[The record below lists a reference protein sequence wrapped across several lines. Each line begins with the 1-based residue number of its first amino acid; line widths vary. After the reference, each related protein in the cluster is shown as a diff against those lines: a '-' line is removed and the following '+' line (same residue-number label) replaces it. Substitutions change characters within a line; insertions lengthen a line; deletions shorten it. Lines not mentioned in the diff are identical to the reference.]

1 MGRASDPS
9 CPVDQ
14 SSVTVVHRVAY
25 STLIARMCHHLVCQ
39 PGLPDPGLARE
50 QEHTAAPVT
59 RVGESTQ
66 NGPQL
71 RATAHE
77 DAGRARRLRFARSLE
92 LGVVGQDRALEL
104 LELWARLEPE
114 FFDEGRARIA
124 VDVQSVRLTSR
135 AVQREHQLTA
145 QALAQ
150 RLTRGECL
158 QLRHELCRLP
168 CPQVGLDP
176 ILDRR
181 NTQLLQP
188 RHLRLRERLVHEVR
202 QGGPRHSASASR
214 SSLRAVA
221 RSPELSAC
229 LPSAASR
236 SKRRRSNCSSST
248 CRT

>member
-50 QEHTAAPVT
+50 QEHTAAAVT
-59 RVGESTQ
+59 RVRESTQ
-66 NGPQL
+66 DAPQL

-77 DAGRARRLRFARSLE
+77 DAGRARGLGLARRLER
-92 LGVVGQDRALEL
+92 GIVGEDRAFEL
-104 LELWARLEPE
+104 LELRAWLQPE
-114 FFDEGRARIA
+114 FFNEGRARIA
-124 VDVQSVRLTSR
+124 VDVQRVRLTSR
-135 AVQREHQLTA
+135 SVQREHQLATK
-145 QALAQ
+145 ALPQ
-150 RLTRGECL
+150 GLTRGERL
-158 QLRHELCRLP
+158 QLRHELRRLP
-168 CPQVGLDP
+168 GTKVGLDP
-176 ILDRR
+176 VLDRR
-181 NTQLLQP
+181 DTQLLEP
-188 RHLRLRERLVHEVR
+188 RRLSLRERLVDEVR
-202 QGGPRHSASASR
+202 QGAPRHSASASR